1 MDTKDYILKNMIKDF
16 EEAEI
21 RGFYVIPTDEEHS
34 QDSGYN
40 CIKIIGYGYNE
51 DEYNSKKYYDFGNW
65 HDVIN
70 LMNFGR
76 NGISIDVEHD
86 NGLVRVFW
94 NDRKTRKINNIDA
107 FLSIFT
113 VYGEEIE

>member
-1 MDTKDYILKNMIKDF
+1 MIDTKDYILKNMIRDF

-21 RGFYVIPTDEEHS
+21 RGFYVIPLDEEYN

-40 CIKIIGYGYNE
+40 LMHIIGYNFNE
-51 DEYNSKKYYDFGNW
+51 DNTRIYYDFGDR

-70 LMNFGR
+70 LMNFGMA
-76 NGISIDVEHD
+76 GLSMDIEHE

-94 NDRKTRKINNIDA
+94 NDRNERKIDRIDA

-113 VYGEEIE
+113 VYGEEII